1 MTKKFYSRKQ
11 HNIDQAEKKSLYFCL
26 DVFVQF
32 EKKFAL
38 WNYLSFVKKNF

>member
-11 HNIDQAEKKSLYFCL
+11 YNTNQAEKKSLYFCL

-32 EKKFAL
+32 EQIFAL